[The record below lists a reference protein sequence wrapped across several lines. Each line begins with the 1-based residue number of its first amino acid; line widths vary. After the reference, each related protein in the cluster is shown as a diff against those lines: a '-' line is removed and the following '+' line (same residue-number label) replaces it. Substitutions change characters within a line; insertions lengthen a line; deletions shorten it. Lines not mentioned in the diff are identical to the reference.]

1 MSAIADRKYRT
12 VRDANWDV
20 SAEDLVQI
28 HLTLALGRHI
38 PGWPGATDDQL
49 WEVAKEIVTALDETP
64 RAKTK

>member
-1 MSAIADRKYRT
+1 
-12 VRDANWDV
+12 V